1 MPVGPTAFTCA
12 EETLS
17 VSKNILTSSVARFAL
32 LVGVAIAAAN
42 IGGCPAATSSPN
54 LTGKWVGTAS
64 SSFDD
69 LYYEWDLTQTATAVT
84 GTIYL
89 ALPDRSAY
97 GRYRVT
103 GTFDGTNFVYQ
114 GGEFLE
120 NVAPP
125 GGFWCAAAGTLRFS
139 DSGVDT
145 LSGGWSCAGATG
157 DVELERQ

>member
-1 MPVGPTAFTCA
+1 M
-12 EETLS
+12 
-17 VSKNILTSSVARFAL
+17 SKNKLASSIRRFAFL
-32 LVGVAIAAAN
+32 GGAAFAAAS
-42 IGGCPAATSSPN
+42 IGGCPTAAPSSN

-69 LYYEWDLTQTATAVT
+69 LYYEWDLTQTAASVT

-103 GTFDGTNFVYQ
+103 GTFDGTNFVYE

-139 DSGVDT
+139 DSGADT
-145 LSGGWSCAGATG
+145 LSGTWSCAGATG
-157 DVELERQ
+157 SVELERQ